1 MELSKISKQA
11 NRAISNVYQ
20 AFGGDFDYISLEDCQ
35 FIKKELTRLI
45 DMTSDAISEK
55 EKSRPIFRKGDDL
68 KQFFFIGHTR
78 KGCPII
84 EKRSIGMKGIT
95 SIEVSNVGKSFE
107 ADKHLTKVRV
117 TGFKEDGKSEYQ
129 IYFRDVYIECTPAL
143 YFKYKNTVED
153 YMRKLNS
160 QIKNLEKKYN
170 LYADIIDD
178 NLEVLEKKI
187 SRKIEA

>member
-1 MELSKISKQA
+1 MEVSKISKQVNTA
-11 NRAISNVYQ
+11 LNNFYQ
-20 AFGGDFDYISLEDCQ
+20 TFGGDFENLSLEDCR
-35 FIKKELTRLI
+35 FLKKELTQVVNI
-45 DMTSDAISEK
+45 TSDVISKK
-55 EKSRPIFRKGDDL
+55 EKSQSVFKKGSDL
-68 KQFFFIGHTR
+68 KQFFFISHTR

-117 TGFKEDGKSEYQ
+117 TGFKEDGKSGYQ
-129 IYFRDVYIECTPAL
+129 IYFRDVYTECTPAL
-143 YFKYKNTVED
+143 YFKYKNTVEE

-178 NLEVLEKKI
+178 NLEILEKKI